1 MENTRKD
8 LFIRNIFST
17 VAPRIDFL
25 STLFSF
31 GLCSAWRKKAVA
43 LSDQREDDR
52 VLDACT
58 GTGELAVEL
67 VKNMGPRGSLVGVD
81 FCPKM
86 LDIAREKMNSNE
98 NPHPKNVS
106 FVLGDAKRLSFQDDS
121 FDLVTVGFGMRNI
134 PDTIAALREVHRVL
148 KPGGRFTCLELTK
161 PENRWFLP
169 FYSWYLFHV
178 IPFIGKLVMKTAGP
192 YSYLPVSIDSFYS
205 PGQFGRVIARCGFA
219 DVGIHPM
226 TLGTATIFTAHK
238 EMH

>member
-31 GLCSAWRKKAVA
+31 GLCKAWRKKAVS
-43 LSDQREDDR
+43 LSGQREDDR

-58 GTGELAVEL
+58 GTGELAREL

-81 FCPKM
+81 FCPEM
-86 LDIAREKMNSNE
+86 LDIAREKVKNSG
-98 NPHPKNVS
+98 NPHPMNVS

-134 PDTIAALREVHRVL
+134 PDTIAALREVLRVL
-148 KPGGRFTCLELTK
+148 KPGGRFTCLELTR

-169 FYSWYLFHV
+169 VYSWYIFHV
-178 IPFIGKLVMKTAGP
+178 IPFIGKLVMNTAAP

-205 PGQFGRVIARCGFA
+205 SGQFGRIIARCGFA

-226 TLGTATIFTAHK
+226 TFGTSTVFTGIKPA
-238 EMH
+238 